1 MISFGKKNK
10 DRKQS
15 SGEVAFDRIVYTG
28 IGFGVNE
35 VSSMIIA
42 DELQYGIGKKHYN
55 ALSEKLSVLYKADKI
70 DYKGRIISKAK
81 QAGNMLEIG
90 ALLIGGT
97 LLVLP
102 MKMMTDRK
110 AEISETFNHWIDKF
124 KGRELDGEALK
135 ARDQEVADAIA
146 CEPKQSWKSLLIGRA
161 AAVINNMFIM
171 SNTLFT
177 APTADRIKDWS
188 ETHVVDGTVK
198 LDKLLGDKPNSPIK
212 KMMGDLSAK
221 FEDNRFRRYAR
232 IFSIETIY
240 TAISSLV
247 LEVVSKF
254 TAGKKPEV
262 QNPAKCKKSEAQLAA
277 AEAETPA
284 SQPLAQE
291 KDTGELKS
299 DKLRGITP
307 RKNFQDLAS
316 RASEQPMQLGA

>member
-1 MISFGKKNK
+1 
-10 DRKQS
+10 
-15 SGEVAFDRIVYTG
+15 
-28 IGFGVNE
+28 
-35 VSSMIIA
+35 
-42 DELQYGIGKKHYN
+42 
-55 ALSEKLSVLYKADKI
+55 
-70 DYKGRIISKAK
+70 
-81 QAGNMLEIG
+81 MLEIG

-110 AEISETFNHWIDKF
+110 TEISEKFNHWIDKL
-124 KGRELDGEALK
+124 KGRELDDEALA
-135 ARDQEVADAIA
+135 ARDKEVAEAIA

-188 ETHVVDGTVK
+188 EKHVVDGTVK
-198 LDKLLGDKPNSPIK
+198 LDQMLGDRPNSLIK
-212 KMMGDLSAK
+212 KMMGDLNAK
-221 FEDNRFRRYAR
+221 FEDNRFKRYAR

-262 QNPAKCKKSEAQLAA
+262 QNPEKCNNVAYSKKAASLSEFELEASDKKAPP
-277 AEAETPA
+277 AEEVLA
-284 SQPLAQE
+284 SQR
-291 KDTGELKS
+291 
-299 DKLRGITP
+299 RGITP
-307 RKNFQDLAS
+307 KKNFQDMATRS
-316 RASEQPMQLGA
+316 TDQPMQLGA